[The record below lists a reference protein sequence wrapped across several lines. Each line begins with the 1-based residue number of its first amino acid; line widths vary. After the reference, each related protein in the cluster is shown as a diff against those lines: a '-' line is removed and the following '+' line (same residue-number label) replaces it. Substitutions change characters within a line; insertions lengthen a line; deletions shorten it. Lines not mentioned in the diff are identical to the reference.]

1 MKGNERRKGKKRKG
15 ISSFSFFPTDVSR
28 TSLGPPKTERGDLT
42 LVTWLAHISSPLESG
57 RGRGTT
63 DFEARERERE
73 SREGSGACACVR
85 GRRQRCLLNAR
96 VKPTPI
102 GEYRNLRTV
111 HALAGPPYVIHVSG
125 KSVLACTG
133 GEPAI
138 STPHRGERWWWIDS
152 GGKGRQPGL
161 PFDLANAAS
170 YTRVIPT
177 KV

>member
-1 MKGNERRKGKKRKG
+1 M
-15 ISSFSFFPTDVSR
+15 
-28 TSLGPPKTERGDLT
+28 
-42 LVTWLAHISSPLESG
+42 TWLAHISSHVDERPG
-57 RGRGTT
+57 
-63 DFEARERERE
+63 RERKGE

-133 GEPAI
+133 GEAAI
-138 STPHRGERWWWIDS
+138 STRRGERGGGCGS
-152 GGKGRQPGL
+152 TRGKGGKGNQPGL